1 MKRIVCWLAICML
14 LLCSC
19 GGSFRAEF
27 SDGDSS
33 VQMRVRL
40 GGPQYADLCFTINAT
55 DYSVASAPT
64 VSDPTF
70 TLQAEAS
77 LPVLLIMPEGT
88 EGEAVLQ
95 ITQADGSIR
104 TYTAPASEI
113 QPLLDWARTN

>member
-1 MKRIVCWLAICML
+1 MKRIVCLAICML

-19 GGSFRAEF
+19 GGSFHAEF

-33 VQMRVRL
+33 VQMHVRL
-40 GGPQYADLCFTINAT
+40 GGPQYADLRFTIGDTEYTA
-55 DYSVASAPT
+55 ASAPT

-77 LPVLLIMPEGT
+77 LPVLLRMPEST